1 MVKSF
6 TKYIVYSILVII
18 YGCAKIGSP
27 TGGPKDETPPEVVA
41 SEPGNYST
49 EFTGKKI
56 EIKFNEFIQLK
67 NIYNELLIS
76 PPLEERP
83 VTKLKGKGL
92 VIDLNNEL
100 RDNTTYTLY
109 FGNAIAD
116 NNEGNIL
123 PDFEFVVSTGS
134 YVDSMSVTG
143 KLVNA
148 FNLKP
153 EDEPVYIML
162 YENLND
168 SAPYLE
174 IPAYVGRTKKDG
186 TFAVNN
192 IKTDTFKV
200 FALKDGNSNLL
211 FDAGNEKIAFID
223 TSFIITPELVETTYY
238 YLADS
243 LLSIDS
249 TASDSLLAGLVT
261 DSITGDTLKIE
272 EKLKYA
278 LHVNMFL
285 FEEESEYQY
294 LTAKERE
301 SRERIFFTFKRPL
314 YDSLFIRPLNFT
326 FNNNWF
332 IKEESINNDTIIYWI
347 TDTSISNMD
356 TVSLQLKYTTIDTLN
371 NFITQTDTVILKYR
385 EKKEKKQTGRKT
397 KEADEKIE
405 EEKYLMLGLNIKNR
419 ATVDLNKSIRISPE
433 KPVIDY
439 SSSLIKFYKIEDSLE
454 VAQPFILAKDTVK
467 LRDFNITTQ
476 WEENMKYKLLV
487 EPGAFTD
494 IYAFSN
500 DTVLIDFRTQKAD
513 YYGNILLTIENA
525 NSPLIV
531 QLLTEKEDVVKEK
544 FISGNN
550 VVTFD
555 FLQPKKYM
563 LKVIY
568 DNNDNRKWDTGK
580 YLKKIQ
586 PEKVFYYKGD
596 IDVRSNWDVDIT
608 WKIE

>member
-1 MVKSF
+1 MIKAI
-6 TKYIVYSILVII
+6 TIYILSGALVII

-27 TGGPKDETPPEVVA
+27 TGGPKDETPPEIVA
-41 SEPGNYST
+41 SEPDNYST
-49 EFTGKKI
+49 AFTGKKI
-56 EIKFNEFIQLK
+56 EVKFNEFIQLK
-67 NIYNELLIS
+67 NIYKELLIS

-83 VTKLKGKGL
+83 VTKLKGKSL

-116 NNEGNIL
+116 NNEGNVL

-134 YVDSMSVTG
+134 YVDSLSVTG

-148 FNLKP
+148 NNLKP
-153 EDEPVYIML
+153 EEEPVYIML

-174 IPAYVGRTKKDG
+174 TPSFIGKTNKDG

-192 IKTDTFKV
+192 IKSDTFKV
-200 FALKDGNSNLL
+200 FALKDANSNLI
-211 FDAGNEKIAFID
+211 FDVGNEKIAFID
-223 TSFIITPELVETTYY
+223 TSFVITPELVETTYY

-243 LLSIDS
+243 LLSMDS
-249 TASDSLLAGLVT
+249 IASDSILAGFVI
-261 DSITGDTLKIE
+261 DSITGDTSHVE

-278 LHVNMFL
+278 LHVNMYL

-301 SRERIFFTFKRPL
+301 TKEKIFFTFKRPL
-314 YDSLFIRPLNFT
+314 YDSLFIKPLNFT
-326 FNNNWF
+326 YVNDWF
-332 IKEESINNDTIIYWI
+332 IKEEYINNDTIIYWI
-347 TDTSISNMD
+347 TDSLISNMD
-356 TVSLQLKYTTIDTLN
+356 TISLQLKYTAIDTLN
-371 NFITQTDTVILKYR
+371 NYITQTDTIILKYR
-385 EKKEKKQTGRKT
+385 EKKEKMPSGRKS
-397 KEADEKIE
+397 KEVEQSDEKV
-405 EEKYLMLGLNIKNR
+405 KYLNLDFNIENR
-419 ATVDLNKSIRISPE
+419 ATVDLNKSIRISSE

-439 SSSLIKFYKIEDSLE
+439 DSSLIKFYKIEDSLE
-454 VAQPFILAKDTVK
+454 VNQPFILTRDTVK
-467 LRDFNITTQ
+467 LRRFNIATQ
-476 WEENMKYKLLV
+476 WEESMNYKLLV

-494 IYAFSN
+494 IYGFFN
-500 DTVLIDFRTQKAD
+500 DTVLMDFRTQKAD
-513 YYGNILLTIENA
+513 YYGNIILTVENV
-525 NSPLIV
+525 NTPLIV
-531 QLLTEKEDVVKEK
+531 QLLTEKEDIVKEK
-544 FISGNN
+544 FISENDN
-550 VVTFD
+550 VTFD
-555 FLQPKKYM
+555 FLQPKKYL

-568 DNNDNRKWDTGK
+568 DNNNNRKWDTGK

-596 IDVRSNWDVDIT
+596 INVRSNWDVDIT